1 MPRSIVRVYADTKTH
16 GPLFDLRANA
26 AARDWVDA
34 SKKDVAQL
42 AVNTLHDVA
51 TRRFKVNT
59 GHYESMI
66 QTQNMSYNDV
76 RIHDD
81 GIIYGP
87 WLEGTSKRN
96 TSTRFK
102 GYHLWRRA
110 RLEARKQSIP
120 ITQRKLDEF
129 IGRMGG

>member
-1 MPRSIVRVYADTKTH
+1 MPRSLVRVYADTKVH
-16 GPLFDLRANA
+16 GPLFDHRADA
-26 AARDWVDA
+26 AVYQWLDA

-51 TRRFKVNT
+51 QRRFKVNT
-59 GHYESMI
+59 GHYESVI
-66 QTQNMSYNDV
+66 QTETVVRNDV
-76 RIHDD
+76 RIHDG
-81 GIIYGP
+81 GIVYGP

-96 TSTRFK
+96 NSTRFK

-120 ITQRKLDEF
+120 ITQAKLDEF
-129 IGRMGG
+129 IGR